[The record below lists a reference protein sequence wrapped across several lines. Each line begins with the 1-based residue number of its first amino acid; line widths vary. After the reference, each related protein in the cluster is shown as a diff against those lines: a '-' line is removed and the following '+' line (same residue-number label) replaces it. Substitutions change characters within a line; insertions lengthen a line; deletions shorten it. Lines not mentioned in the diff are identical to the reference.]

1 MIKNELRIGNYIG
14 HYDSDYTDDPKEI
27 HFMDVVVELNERTAY
42 LKSDFC
48 GKIGCSYDE
57 LIPITLT
64 PEILEKCGFIDRS
77 GTLAN
82 RRGFGLQLFDR
93 MEIVWYVQ
101 EGYIRY
107 QTKVQ
112 GFTHTFEHIKY
123 LHQLQNLYFIL
134 TDQQL
139 KIKL

>member
-14 HYDSDYTDDPKEI
+14 HHDSDYTNDPKEI
-27 HFMDVVVELNERTAY
+27 HFRDVVIEIRERVVL
-42 LKSDFC
+42 LKSLVCD
-48 GKIGCSYDE
+48 GIYCSYDE
-57 LIPITLT
+57 LIPIPLT

-82 RRGFGLQLFDR
+82 RLGFGLTLFER
-93 MEIVWYVQ
+93 LEIVWYVQ
-101 EGYIRY
+101 DGYIRY
-107 QTKVQ
+107 QTKGQ

-134 TDQQL
+134 TNKEL
-139 KIKL
+139 EIKL